1 MKTRT
6 KIAVAATL
14 SIAAVATWGIATAQ
28 QHGGG
33 MHGLMSGLM
42 GHDEIRMPMLN
53 GRDTT
58 QAEVAELRAMF
69 VNHTAITRTVE
80 NLPNGI
86 RTTTET
92 ADPELRDA
100 LVNHVVGMIGR
111 VHEQRDPQI
120 PIQSPTLS
128 ILFDRA
134 DAIETDMEPTDSG
147 ITVIQTSDDPQV
159 VAALQKHAA
168 EVSDLAARGMQSVHE
183 SMHGQHHGSD

>member
-1 MKTRT
+1 M
-6 KIAVAATL
+6 
-14 SIAAVATWGIATAQ
+14 
-28 QHGGG
+28 
-33 MHGLMSGLM
+33 
-42 GHDEIRMPMLN
+42 
-53 GRDTT
+53 
-58 QAEVAELRAMF
+58 AMF
-69 VNHTAITRTVE
+69 RGREPRGAPGAFTWCFTTPLTAITRTVE

-168 EVSDLAARGMQSVHE
+168 EVSDLAARGMQSVHDA
-183 SMHGQHHGSD
+183 MHGG